1 MVNDDI
7 TNAKKIIKKVIPTT
21 IIMKTL
27 IDKTK
32 SGHNHIVKALFDRV
46 REPPRS
52 ETDKERDR
60 NR

>member
-1 MVNDDI
+1 
-7 TNAKKIIKKVIPTT
+7 
-21 IIMKTL
+21 MKTL